1 MAGYLINSALQTHI
15 SKTMPPTGLFP
26 QALLSCLCLLASHS
40 SLHQTHTERSP
51 ELMCSNLLLG
61 VGSSPFGKDFELLN
75 SRLYIL
81 SAGVFFS
88 AQMTGATWSSFS
100 VCVVYA
106 CVPLEIGSFL
116 FFFFFFFFS
125 VFDFSRQGFSV

>member
-1 MAGYLINSALQTHI
+1 
-15 SKTMPPTGLFP
+15 
-26 QALLSCLCLLASHS
+26 
-40 SLHQTHTERSP
+40 
-51 ELMCSNLLLG
+51 MCSNLLLG